1 MSFPHQVLL
10 FDVDGTLIDSSEGI
24 IRSAQYAF
32 EKMALP
38 VPPYDSMFCF
48 IGPPLTETFC
58 DVYGMS
64 RPEADRAVEFYRERY
79 HEFGVMEASPYPGIR
94 ALLDDLKKAGF
105 GLFVATSKPEELAV
119 SFLKLHGLYDCFDI
133 VCGAIDDVRG
143 QKHQVI
149 RHLLPQ
155 LPDGGKDAV
164 MIGDRKYDILGAKE
178 HHLPSIGVRYGFSD
192 PGELEEAGADWVV
205 DTVDD
210 LRALL
215 LG

>member
-1 MSFPHQVLL
+1 MSFLYKTLL

-24 IRSAQYAF
+24 LRSAQYAF

-38 VPPYDSMFCF
+38 VPAYDTMYCF

-79 HEFGVMEASPYPGIR
+79 HEFGVLEAAPYPGM
-94 ALLDDLKKAGF
+94 AVLLADLKTAGYR
-105 GLFVATSKPEELAV
+105 LFVATSKPEALAV
-119 SFLKLHGLYDCFDI
+119 EFLRLHGLLDFFEI

-149 RHLLPQ
+149 EHLLPR
-155 LPDGGKDAV
+155 LPDGGKNAV
-164 MIGDRKYDILGAKE
+164 MIGDRKYDITGAAQFS
-178 HHLPSIGVRYGFSD
+178 LPSVGVKYGFSD
-192 PGELEEAGADWVV
+192 AGELEAAGADYIVN
-205 DTVDD
+205 TVEE